1 MVVPLGP
8 GKFYGS
14 TLPRP
19 RIYTDVRHS
28 AERVDPPVPVMDPF
42 LSWAHEAHW
51 SMGGLSFSRL
61 RYQGR
66 IEGNTEKLRKLREKK
81 VKLLDKTSPEKK
93 DLAPDGQKERNKK
106 RGGSVSPPP
115 APKVTKKRRFLQ
127 LIDEEES
134 EEEED
139 QELEE
144 TVKIKR
150 GLARKLVGDFERV
163 AKDNHNVKVA
173 DLAKT
178 VLEEVSR
185 EEKKS
190 RGGKKGKKS
199 GGESGSEAVIGG
211 IRSSPRLAKQRYCI
225 QVSVIITVPWCCFA
239 ATLIADILKLSDYN
253 LPIPYLQTSTMELV
267 IVGSCKEL
275 LCPVNIPNSATM
287 DQNFHLEIGLWNP
300 TVSMEDIYSVKT
312 DLWRRLE
319 NPPAPHYQAFDSKQR
334 SVFLHGA
341 AHWIVTSEA
350 VFGKCLSVV
359 CLDSSPHS
367 TSGSIWMMKEQ
378 VTLLGRQFKFTL
390 AASSGRK
397 LQ

>member
-163 AKDNHNVKVA
+163 AKDNHNVKV
-173 DLAKT
+173 
-178 VLEEVSR
+178 LEEVSR

-199 GGESGSEAVIGG
+199 GGESGSEAEKPEGLFTSF
-211 IRSSPRLAKQRYCI
+211 RQSKNLACAKTGQICQFHI
-225 QVSVIITVPWCCFA
+225 FKPVPWS
-239 ATLIADILKLSDYN
+239 LS
-253 LPIPYLQTSTMELV
+253 L
-267 IVGSCKEL
+267 
-275 LCPVNIPNSATM
+275 
-287 DQNFHLEIGLWNP
+287 
-300 TVSMEDIYSVKT
+300 
-312 DLWRRLE
+312 
-319 NPPAPHYQAFDSKQR
+319 
-334 SVFLHGA
+334 
-341 AHWIVTSEA
+341 
-350 VFGKCLSVV
+350 
-359 CLDSSPHS
+359 
-367 TSGSIWMMKEQ
+367 
-378 VTLLGRQFKFTL
+378 
-390 AASSGRK
+390 
-397 LQ
+397 

>member
-51 SMGGLSFSRL
+51 SMGGLSFTRL

-211 IRSSPRLAKQRYCI
+211 IRSSPRLAKQRY
-225 QVSVIITVPWCCFA
+225 V
-239 ATLIADILKLSDYN
+239 
-253 LPIPYLQTSTMELV
+253 
-267 IVGSCKEL
+267 KE
-275 LCPVNIPNSATM
+275 
-287 DQNFHLEIGLWNP
+287 F
-300 TVSMEDIYSVKT
+300 
-312 DLWRRLE
+312 
-319 NPPAPHYQAFDSKQR
+319 
-334 SVFLHGA
+334 
-341 AHWIVTSEA
+341 
-350 VFGKCLSVV
+350 
-359 CLDSSPHS
+359 
-367 TSGSIWMMKEQ
+367 
-378 VTLLGRQFKFTL
+378 
-390 AASSGRK
+390 
-397 LQ
+397 